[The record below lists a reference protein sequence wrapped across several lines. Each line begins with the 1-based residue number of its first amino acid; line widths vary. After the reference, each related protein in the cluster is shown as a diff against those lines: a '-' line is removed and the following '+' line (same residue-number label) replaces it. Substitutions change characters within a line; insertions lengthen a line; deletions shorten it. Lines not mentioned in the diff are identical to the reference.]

1 MESQQI
7 EYNIHECY
15 DTQET
20 LYPFIR
26 VEGLLFF
33 FLLYQKFTLD
43 VSTSTRTKEEPP
55 VEERTTP
62 E

>member
-1 MESQQI
+1 MVSQRI

-20 LYPFIR
+20 LYPFKGR
-26 VEGLLFF
+26 GFLFF
-33 FLLYQKFTLD
+33 LYQKFTLE
-43 VSTSTRTKEEPP
+43 VSASTRTKEDPP
-55 VEERTTP
+55 VEARTAP

>member
-1 MESQQI
+1 MVFQQV

-20 LYPFIR
+20 LYPFKGR
-26 VEGLLFF
+26 GLLFF
-33 FLLYQKFTLD
+33 FLYQKFTLE
-43 VSTSTRTKEEPP
+43 VSASTRTKEDPP
-55 VEERTTP
+55 VEARTVP

>member
-1 MESQQI
+1 MVSQQI

-20 LYPFIR
+20 LYPFKGR
-26 VEGLLFF
+26 GLLFF
-33 FLLYQKFTLD
+33 LYQKFTLE
-43 VSTSTRTKEEPP
+43 VLMSTRTKEEPP
-55 VEERTTP
+55 VEARTVP

>member
-1 MESQQI
+1 MVSQQI

-20 LYPFIR
+20 LYPFKGR
-26 VEGLLFF
+26 GLLFF
-33 FLLYQKFTLD
+33 LYQKFTLE
-43 VSTSTRTKEEPP
+43 VSASTRTKEEPP
-55 VEERTTP
+55 VEARMVP